1 MIGPRDKDLRA
12 IYDELYADDDNDPFS
27 KRSDLRSRI
36 EFASRFTRGNVEM
49 QNSGIALLDF
59 DQKLSG
65 EVSRLLRSL
74 KKFE

>member
-12 IYDELYADDDNDPFS
+12 IYEELYSDDEKDPFS

-36 EFASRFTRGNVEM
+36 EFASRFTRGNVAM
-49 QNSGIALLDF
+49 QNSGVATRLF
-59 DQKLSG
+59 DEKLSG
-65 EVSRLLRSL
+65 EVTRLLKTL